1 MILVKRVAGPK
12 KSEKN
17 DFEFFVKNPDIYEL
31 YVNYEEFE
39 CPQDIWRT
47 INGVLPV
54 VHEEESE
61 PDKVIKKRKSKDL
74 EE

>member
-31 YVNYEEFE
+31 YVNYEEFK
-39 CPQDIWRT
+39 CPKDIWRT

-54 VHEEESE
+54 EHEEE